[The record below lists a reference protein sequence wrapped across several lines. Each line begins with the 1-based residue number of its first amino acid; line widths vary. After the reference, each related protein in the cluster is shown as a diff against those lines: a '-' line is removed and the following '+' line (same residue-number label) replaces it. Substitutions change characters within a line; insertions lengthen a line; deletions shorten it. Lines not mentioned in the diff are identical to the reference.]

1 MFVYGEDMGEGQTG
15 TNLKGKIKGG
25 CARKDMASPTK
36 ILAVRTRHAI
46 LPPLISPK
54 TYGYV
59 PQSLVRLARDL
70 RVCLFVSNIKMRF
83 KGIYVME

>member
-1 MFVYGEDMGEGQTG
+1 MPNRNQ
-15 TNLKGKIKGG
+15 LKRGDKRG
-25 CARKDMASPTK
+25 CARKDMAPPTK
-36 ILAVRTRHAI
+36 IFGSTDKTCYSLPPPP
-46 LPPLISPK
+46 PPLISPK

-70 RVCLFVSNIKMRF
+70 RVCLFVSNMKMRF